1 MNLFLHGNKIEKSQ
15 DVFQLEVAI
24 NDELRSQTHIEKSCG
39 KAKHKLHALQCIT
52 VFKC

>member
-1 MNLFLHGNKIEKSQ
+1 MNLFLRGNKIEKPQ
-15 DVFQLEVAI
+15 DAVQLEVAI
-24 NDELRSQTHIEKSCG
+24 NDKLSSRTHMEKSCG